1 MTWTLAVSP
10 GRQSVLSFPRRIA
23 AASPARILIVDDDT
37 SMRDFVDVVLRDAG
51 YMTVRAVDGQD
62 ALDIAKRLGPFDL
75 LLTDELMPRMAGH
88 ELARQLRRRQRDLKV
103 LYLTGYT
110 ARLFTEKLTW
120 WACEAFL
127 DKPATADQLLE
138 TVARLLADD

>member
-1 MTWTLAVSP
+1 MLAVSS
-10 GRQSVLSFPRRIA
+10 GRQSVHSFPRRIA
-23 AASPARILIVDDDT
+23 AASPARILIVDDET
-37 SMRDFVDVVLRDAG
+37 SMRDFVDEVLRGAG
-51 YMTVRAVDGQD
+51 YLTVRAFDGQD

-75 LLTDELMPRMAGH
+75 LLTDELMPRIAGH
-88 ELARQLRRRQRDLKV
+88 ELARQLRQRQRDLKV

-110 ARLFTEKLTW
+110 DRLFTEKHTW

-138 TVARLLADD
+138 AVACLLSDD